1 MMSLNAFVPPPLNR
15 KSMISLRLQ
24 FAACLL
30 VSFSAVPATGEETVG
45 KLLEKAKS
53 LVDIDD
59 ARAPGTTESGE
70 LVIDPMR
77 EMQSNAIKEQSAP
90 WGHWGSNPKKYSTWT
105 NHSNRLVPLY
115 TFGYTLNDLRE
126 KGSLYGD
133 PERLKE
139 HFGRVDE
146 KSFNPNA
153 NYHDQIDV
161 YDLQMAA
168 VKAGKRHV
176 ILMVYDGMDW
186 PTTRAAALY
195 HNQSNRYDS
204 GRGTGLLFQD
214 YRGTK
219 TDFTFLVTTPF
230 SSGAKL
236 DVNSQTVTA
245 PSKEST
251 GGYSPDHGGRAP
263 WHEQSRRDYVI
274 GQDRLVP
281 HTVADSAATATSLM
295 SGVKTYNGSI
305 NVMPDGSHAIP
316 IARTLQKD
324 GFKVGTVTSVPV
336 SHATP
341 AASYAN
347 NVVRQ
352 DYQDITRDLVGLPSS
367 SHRQDPL
374 PGLDLLIG
382 GGWGEGTGADKSQG
396 ENFMEGNKYFHE
408 SDRDALKEKY
418 EAGEPNSYLVVERT
432 KERPGAEVLKEAT
445 KKAIQENARLVGFF
459 GTKGGH
465 MPFQTA
471 DGNFNPTF
479 DVKGT
484 ERYTHAD
491 VIENP
496 TISDMTQSALE
507 FLSAPQK
514 GSDQRSDFWLLVE
527 AGDVDWANHANNL
540 DSSIGAVFSGDKAF
554 ATIVNW
560 VDENAAWDDTA
571 VFVTSD
577 HGHFLVIENVDAI
590 GKAAQKAAAANR

>member
-1 MMSLNAFVPPPLNR
+1 
-15 KSMISLRLQ
+15 MISTRLQ
-24 FAACLL
+24 FVACLL
-30 VSFSAVPATGEETVG
+30 ASFLAMPASGEETVT

-59 ARAPGTTESGE
+59 ARAPGVTTSGE
-70 LVIDPMR
+70 PVVDPLR

-105 NHSNRLVPLY
+105 NHSNRMVPLY
-115 TFGYTLNDLRE
+115 AFGYTLNDLRE
-126 KGSLYGD
+126 KGSLYSN
-133 PERLKE
+133 PERMKE

-146 KSFNPNA
+146 ESLNPNA
-153 NYHDQIDV
+153 NYYDQVDV

-168 VKAGKRHV
+168 VKSGKRHV
-176 ILMVYDGMDW
+176 ILVVYDGMDW

-204 GRGTGLLFQD
+204 GRGTGLIFQD

-230 SSGAKL
+230 ASSAKI
-236 DVNSQTVTA
+236 DVNSQTITA
-245 PSKEST
+245 PSNDST
-251 GGYSPDHGGRAP
+251 GGYSPDRGGRMP

-305 NVMPDGSHAIP
+305 NVMPDGSHAVP
-316 IARTLQKD
+316 IARKLQAD
-324 GFKVGTVTSVPV
+324 GFRVGAVTSVPV

-341 AASYAN
+341 ASAYAN
-347 NVVRQ
+347 NVIRQ

-367 SHRQDPL
+367 SHRQEPL

-382 GGWGEGTGADKSQG
+382 GGWGEGTGEDKSQG
-396 ENFMEGNKYFHE
+396 DNFLKGNKYFHE
-408 SDRDALKEKY
+408 SDRDALKKNY
-418 EAGEPNSYLVVERT
+418 KAGKPNSYVVAERT
-432 KERPGAEVLKEAT
+432 EGESGVDVLKTAT
-445 KKAIQENARLVGFF
+445 EKAIKEEARLLGFF

-465 MPFQTA
+465 LPFQTA

-484 ERYTHAD
+484 ERYTRAD
-491 VIENP
+491 VVENP
-496 TISDMTQSALE
+496 TVSDMTQSALD

-514 GSDQRSDFWLLVE
+514 GSDEKSDFWLMVE

-540 DSSIGAVFSGDKAF
+540 DSSIGAVFSGNDAF
-554 ATIVNW
+554 GTIVNW
-560 VDENAAWDDTA
+560 VEENDAWDDTA

-590 GKAAQKAAAANR
+590 SDAAQKAAAANR